1 MYFVRKNNENNVIAQ
16 LNKTIAIKPPK
27 LFSAKDL
34 IRIYFLSYTF
44 LPTTK

>member
-34 IRIYFLSYTF
+34 IRINLFPVLHFPSHH
-44 LPTTK
+44 